1 MAKAK
6 KKYSQ
11 IDHMVQMG
19 RVSSL
24 MEASISLNKLILKEK
39 LALKKIE
46 QLRSVSY
53 THLTLPTKA

>member
-1 MAKAK
+1 MRK

-19 RVSSL
+19 RVSAL

-39 LALKKIE
+39 QALKRIE
-46 QLRSVSY
+46 QLRLV
-53 THLTLPTKA
+53 KNIKND

>member
-1 MAKAK
+1 MARAK

-19 RVSSL
+19 RVSAL

-46 QLRSVSY
+46 QLRLV
-53 THLTLPTKA
+53 KDIKND

>member
-1 MAKAK
+1 MDKFRYSK

-19 RVSSL
+19 RVSAL

-39 LALKKIE
+39 ISKKKKLKM
-46 QLRSVSY
+46 R
-53 THLTLPTKA
+53 HLKEWGCL

>member
-1 MAKAK
+1 MAKAR

-46 QLRSVSY
+46 QLGLV
-53 THLTLPTKA
+53 KDIKND

>member
-1 MAKAK
+1 MRRKMPRAK

-19 RVSSL
+19 RVSAL

-39 LALKKIE
+39 QALKKIE
-46 QLRSVSY
+46 QLRLVK
-53 THLTLPTKA
+53 HIKND

>member
-1 MAKAK
+1 MRRKMPRSK

-19 RVSSL
+19 RVSAL

-39 LALKKIE
+39 QALKKIE
-46 QLRSVSY
+46 QLRLV
-53 THLTLPTKA
+53 KDIKND